1 MSTTDGQPS
10 VPLVMVANHSVN
22 IILLLLKLKFV
33 SMLSLLLP
41 KYCKLEKI
49 TVVMGMQE

>member
-1 MSTTDGQPS
+1 MSTTDGRPS

-33 SMLSLLLP
+33 SMLPSSSQS
-41 KYCKLEKI
+41 I
-49 TVVMGMQE
+49 AN